1 MLLYFYGVKLDVL
14 DTKVYGLLPKGF
26 YVSFAFYKVDPA
38 GSSIPVS
45 VYQSA
50 MSGASPRAKVDS
62 KCSTSVWTT
71 QGKSDVCVVMV
82 SSVV

>member
-14 DTKVYGLLPKGF
+14 DPRSMVSCQKASMSRLPFTK
-26 YVSFAFYKVDPA
+26 SDPA